1 MESLPELGELAE
13 VNAHVAVLVG
23 GVDKSLGLSVGH
35 LPAHLAD
42 EGDQLLGGDH
52 AVTVSIEEFE
62 RMVATIKT
70 NTHCK
75 IFGHHSRF
83 KFISS
88 SADLNLSTIVI
99 HLYATI

>member
-13 VNAHVAVLVG
+13 VDAHVAVLVG

-52 AVTVSIEEFE
+52 AVTVSIEQFE
-62 RMVATIKT
+62 CLAEVEILPILV
-70 NTHCK
+70 NTDNK
-75 IFGHHSRF
+75 
-83 KFISS
+83 
-88 SADLNLSTIVI
+88 
-99 HLYATI
+99 